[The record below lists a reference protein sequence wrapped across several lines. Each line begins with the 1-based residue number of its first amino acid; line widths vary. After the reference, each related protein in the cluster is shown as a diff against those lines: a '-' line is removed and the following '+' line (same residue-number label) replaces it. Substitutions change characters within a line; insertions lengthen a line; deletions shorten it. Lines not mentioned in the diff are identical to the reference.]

1 MISEL
6 RIALRALRRTPG
18 VAISAV
24 FCLAGAI
31 GVATATFAIVN
42 GVVLRPLPFHY
53 APRLVAIWGVNP
65 ARDTVRRGFSWPDT
79 IDVARATRS
88 LDGVAAM
95 ANAPGGMTLTGRGE
109 PLQIPTR
116 IVSGRFFDVL
126 GVPAALGRTL
136 SADDD
141 VPGSQPTVVISD
153 ALWRD
158 RFDADPAIAGRS
170 IALDGRGFV
179 VAGVA
184 PRGFAYPPD
193 AQMWVTATHGAPDD
207 APNRNIGWLEII
219 GRMRPDVAPATVHDD
234 LAVVLRDLAARYHPS
249 RGPEEI
255 SITPLQQELLGD
267 SRLALWA
274 LLAAVLVL
282 LATACAN
289 VGGLLLVRSAARA
302 HELAIR
308 LALGAAR
315 VHLMRQSIA
324 ESVVLLGAGSI
335 GAVAL
340 SFALVGAVRRA
351 APGNIPGIAA
361 VAIDWRVLA
370 FALVVTSAATAIC
383 AIAPALLA
391 ASRDA
396 RPALQGSGRTVTHDG
411 GAIARALAGC
421 EMALAVILMAA
432 AMLVT
437 RTFLN
442 LRGIDVG
449 FNTDRVL
456 AFDVPQP
463 ANRYPDAKASL
474 QFADRL
480 LAQIATLPGVRRASS
495 VLIRPLWSVAGMD
508 WPVTIE
514 GQPPAD
520 AAQNPLTNLE
530 AISAGYFE
538 TLEIP
543 LLEGRAITDRD
554 REGQPGAAVVSRS
567 FAKRFWSDGH
577 ALGRRLK
584 FPLPGS
590 PYSGQ
595 WFTVVGV
602 VGDARYRELRRS
614 RLDLYINAA
623 QCPYPVHQFVVR
635 TAGPPDAIVGAIR
648 REVRAIDPALPLDDV
663 VVLREAVQQQL
674 ANPRVTAA
682 TFAAFA
688 AAATALAA
696 LGLGTLVAWRVR
708 QRTRE
713 LGIRLA
719 LGATPRQVMTLVLS
733 DSAGVVGGGVA
744 IGIAGALAL
753 ERFLQTL
760 LFEVPAHD
768 PIDLAGVGALA
779 LIVGLLSAYLPARRA
794 TRVDPLAAL
803 HDASA

>member
-1 MISEL
+1 M
-6 RIALRALRRTPG
+6 
-18 VAISAV
+18 AISAV
-24 FCLAGAI
+24 VCLAGAI

-42 GVVLRPLPFHY
+42 GVVLRPLPFQH

-95 ANAPGGMTLTGRGE
+95 ANAPGGMTLTGGGE
-109 PLQIPTR
+109 PLQIPAR
-116 IVSGRFFDVL
+116 IVTGRFFEVL

-136 SADDD
+136 TAADDT
-141 VPGSQPTVVISD
+141 PGSQPAVTISD
-153 ALWRD
+153 RLWRD

-170 IALDGRGFV
+170 IALDGRGFIV
-179 VAGVA
+179 TGVA

-193 AQMWVTATHGAPDD
+193 AQMWVTAVHGAPDD

-219 GRMRPDVAPATVHDD
+219 GRMRPGVAPPAVRDD
-234 LAVVLRDLAARYHPS
+234 LMVVLRDLAARYHPS

-315 VHLMRQSIA
+315 VHLLRQAIA
-324 ESVVLLGAGSI
+324 ESIVLLAAGSA
-335 GAVAL
+335 GAAAL
-340 SFALVGAVRRA
+340 SFGLVAVARRA
-351 APGNIPGIAA
+351 APGNIPGIDA

-370 FALVVTSAATAIC
+370 FALLITCAATAIC
-383 AIAPALLA
+383 AIAPTLQAWSREAL
-391 ASRDA
+391 
-396 RPALQGSGRTVTHDG
+396 PALQGSGRAVAHDG
-411 GAIARALAGC
+411 GAIGRALAAS
-421 EMALAVILMAA
+421 EIALAVVLMAA

-442 LRGIDVG
+442 LRAIDVG
-449 FNTDRVL
+449 FNTERVL

-474 QFADRL
+474 AFADRL
-480 LAQIATLPGVRRASS
+480 LPRIATLPGVRRASS
-495 VLIRPLWSVAGMD
+495 VLLRPLWSVAGMD

-514 GQPPAD
+514 GQPAAD
-520 AAQNPLTNLE
+520 EAQNPLTNLE
-530 AISAGYFE
+530 AISPGYFD

-543 LLEGRAITDRD
+543 LLEGRAIADSDRD
-554 REGQPGAAVVSRS
+554 GQAGAAVVSRS
-567 FAKRFWSDGH
+567 FAKRFWPDGR

-614 RLDLYINAA
+614 RLDLYISAA

-635 TAGPPDAIVGAIR
+635 TAGSPETIVGTIR
-648 REVRAIDPALPLDDV
+648 SEVRAIDPALPLDDV
-663 VVLREAVQQQL
+663 VVLSEAVQQQL

-708 QRTRE
+708 MRTRE

-733 DSAGVVGGGVA
+733 DSAVVVGGGVA
-744 IGIAGALAL
+744 AGIACALVL
-753 ERFLQTL
+753 ERFLQSL
-760 LFEVPAHD
+760 LFEVSADD
-768 PIDLAGVGALA
+768 PLSLAAVGAAA
-779 LIVGLLSAYLPARRA
+779 LIIGLLSAYLPARRA
-794 TRVDPLAAL
+794 TRVDPLTAL